1 MANYNVSG
9 LETLAELARLSKDSW
24 CVYIL
29 KCTDGTFY
37 TGITTDINRR
47 IKEHGT
53 KKGAKGSCRKSSPAK
68 MIDNPVQKKKQK
80 GGGTTKT
87 CLPASKIRSMSKSQR
102 QKLVNAKKSAGAKGK
117 YRRSSKTNVKG
128 ARKKGAT
135 LRDWFEKEDW
145 RRVDDPSKKC
155 GE

>member
-9 LETLAELARLSKDSW
+9 LEKLAELARLSKESW

-53 KKGAKGSCRKSSPAK
+53 KKGAK
-68 MIDNPVQKKKQK
+68 
-80 GGGTTKT
+80 
-87 CLPASKIRSMSKSQR
+87 
-102 QKLVNAKKSAGAKGK
+102 
-117 YRRSSKTNVKG
+117 
-128 ARKKGAT
+128 
-135 LRDWFEKEDW
+135 
-145 RRVDDPSKKC
+145 
-155 GE
+155 

>member
-1 MANYNVSG
+1 MYDIKSK
-9 LETLAELARLSKDSW
+9 LAKDSPLPCW
-24 CVYIL
+24 KGY
-29 KCTDGTFY
+29 KRKPGTTEFS
-37 TGITTDINRR
+37 
-47 IKEHGT
+47 
-53 KKGAKGSCRKSSPAK
+53 KGSCVKASPVA
-68 MIDNPVQKKKQK
+68 KKKQK

-87 CLPASKIRSMSKSQR
+87 CLPAAKIRSMSKAQR
-102 QKLVNAKKSAGAKGK
+102 QKLVSAKKSAGAKGK

-135 LRDWFEKEDW
+135 LRDWFKKEDW

>member
-9 LETLAELARLSKDSW
+9 LETLAELARLSKDNW

-53 KKGAKGSCRKSSPAK
+53 KKGAKYTKQRGPFKLVYKAYFYNRSSASKEEHRIKSLPLQEKIKLIKS
-68 MIDNPVQKKKQK
+68 NPVF
-80 GGGTTKT
+80 
-87 CLPASKIRSMSKSQR
+87 P
-102 QKLVNAKKSAGAKGK
+102 
-117 YRRSSKTNVKG
+117 
-128 ARKKGAT
+128 
-135 LRDWFEKEDW
+135 
-145 RRVDDPSKKC
+145 
-155 GE
+155 

>member
-1 MANYNVSG
+1 MPYVQANNP
-9 LETLAELARLSKDSW
+9 LSCWKD
-24 CVYIL
+24 Y
-29 KCTDGTFY
+29 KRKPGTTEFS
-37 TGITTDINRR
+37 
-47 IKEHGT
+47 
-53 KKGAKGSCRKSSPAK
+53 KGSCVKASDSPAT
-68 MIDNPVQKKKQK
+68 KKKQK

-87 CLPASKIRSMSKSQR
+87 CLPKSKIDSMSKE
-102 QKLVNAKKSAGAKGK
+102 KKDELVRAKKSSGSKGK

>member
-24 CVYIL
+24 SVYIL

-53 KKGAKGSCRKSSPAK
+53 KKGAKYTKQRGPFKLVYKASFHNRSS
-68 MIDNPVQKKKQK
+68 
-80 GGGTTKT
+80 
-87 CLPASKIRSMSKSQR
+87 ASKEEHRIKSLPLQE
-102 QKLVNAKKSAGAKGK
+102 KLKLLKSDA
-117 YRRSSKTNVKG
+117 V
-128 ARKKGAT
+128 
-135 LRDWFEKEDW
+135 F
-145 RRVDDPSKKC
+145 P
-155 GE
+155 

>member
-9 LETLAELARLSKDSW
+9 LETLAELARLSKNSW

-53 KKGAKGSCRKSSPAK
+53 KKGAKYTKQRGPFKLVYKASFHTRSS
-68 MIDNPVQKKKQK
+68 
-80 GGGTTKT
+80 
-87 CLPASKIRSMSKSQR
+87 ASKEEYRIKSLPLHE
-102 QKLVNAKKSAGAKGK
+102 KLKLLKSDV
-117 YRRSSKTNVKG
+117 SSHK
-128 ARKKGAT
+128 
-135 LRDWFEKEDW
+135 
-145 RRVDDPSKKC
+145 
-155 GE
+155 

>member
-53 KKGAKGSCRKSSPAK
+53 KKGAKYTNQRGPFKLVYKNFFHNRSSASK
-68 MIDNPVQKKKQK
+68 EEYRIK
-80 GGGTTKT
+80 
-87 CLPASKIRSMSKSQR
+87 CLPLHEKIKLIKSDA
-102 QKLVNAKKSAGAKGK
+102 V
-117 YRRSSKTNVKG
+117 
-128 ARKKGAT
+128 
-135 LRDWFEKEDW
+135 F
-145 RRVDDPSKKC
+145 P
-155 GE
+155 

>member
-9 LETLAELARLSKDSW
+9 LETLAELARLSKNSW

-53 KKGAKGSCRKSSPAK
+53 KKGAKYTKQRGPFKLVYKASFDNRSS
-68 MIDNPVQKKKQK
+68 
-80 GGGTTKT
+80 
-87 CLPASKIRSMSKSQR
+87 ASKEEHRIKSLTLKD
-102 QKLVNAKKSAGAKGK
+102 KLKLLKSNA
-117 YRRSSKTNVKG
+117 V
-128 ARKKGAT
+128 
-135 LRDWFEKEDW
+135 F
-145 RRVDDPSKKC
+145 P
-155 GE
+155 